1 MPADDDTLATQL
13 KAAREAAGLNQRA
26 LAAMTGL
33 QQGQLSRI
41 ETGAVDPRLSSVV
54 EIARALELELVLV
67 PRRSLLAVQA
77 GLGIKAEPGRPA
89 YSLDDEDA

>member
-1 MPADDDTLATQL
+1 MTAEDDTLPAQL

-41 ETGAVDPRLSSVV
+41 ETGAVDPRLSSVI
-54 EIARALELELVLV
+54 EMARALELELVLV
-67 PRRSLLAVQA
+67 PRRALLAVQA
-77 GLGIKAEPGRPA
+77 MLSSRTEAGRPA